1 METHQTIHGYKYTK
15 IQGPRFQRNYIIDR
29 DQKSDFHGT
38 SFQSSPKI
46 NRMII
51 TSSFAYN
58 ESLQNP
64 TIAVLI
70 IKVLIF
76 FRPLS
81 NVHLFQ
87 SNQRF
92 GKALNLIFPSKL
104 SSQNK
109 RGFDHATILSPS
121 FHGLRKEHLAQW
133 PPLFCPKYDEKRVE
147 DYEPCCLRKQE

>member
-1 METHQTIHGYKYTK
+1 MEIGRRSQTIHVYKYTK
-15 IQGPRFQRNYIIDR
+15 IQGPRFQRHYIIDR
-29 DQKSDFHGT
+29 DQKSDLHRT

-46 NRMII
+46 NRMLII
-51 TSSFAYN
+51 SSFAYN

-64 TIAVLI
+64 TIAVLP

-92 GKALNLIFPSKL
+92 GKALNLIFPSRL

-109 RGFDHATILSPS
+109 CGFDHATILSPS
-121 FHGLRKEHLAQW
+121 FHGLRKEPLAQ
-133 PPLFCPKYDEKRVE
+133 
-147 DYEPCCLRKQE
+147 